1 MGNFYGGANS
11 FSVQMDGPYGN
22 ISSSAKITEIILPAV
37 GWKNAVSPFFQIVEV
52 PGISENSMIEIQAN
66 IEQVAQLCID
76 GTAIHIENDGGVA
89 TAYAIGTKPEYDI
102 ALQVTVKEV
111 VST

>member
-1 MGNFYGGANS
+1 MANFYGGANS
-11 FSVQMDGPYGN
+11 YSVRMAGPYG
-22 ISSSAKITEIILPAV
+22 SVTSSAKITDITLPAT

-66 IEQVAQLCID
+66 KEQVAQLCID
-76 GTAIHIENDGGVA
+76 GTAIYIENNNGVA
-89 TAYAIGTKPEYDI
+89 TAYAIGTKPEYDLV
-102 ALQVTVKEV
+102 LQATVKEV